1 MEVGCLRHPGAST
14 IGSQF
19 LDTGVRATPM
29 AGKSWQTQPPCARK
43 RKRLASHG
51 YLTVEREGGKTA
63 SEKNFHNKE
72 NTNAKE
78 NAN

>member
-19 LDTGVRATPM
+19 LDKGYSHGWQILAT
-29 AGKSWQTQPPCARK
+29 QLPCARK
-43 RKRLASHG
+43 RKRLASHR

-63 SEKNFHNKE
+63 SEKNFHKKE

-78 NAN
+78 DAN